1 MWPDFPSIARII
13 RKSARAAY
21 YPFMAVLRLRGSP
34 RMAFAPEVVRAVAAA
49 GSADPAARETPSRGD
64 RPEGGT
70 MAKRNRL
77 RPSYDSAEKLLRL
90 LVIATDLAI
99 QLLDAISRVH

>member
-1 MWPDFPSIARII
+1 
-13 RKSARAAY
+13 
-21 YPFMAVLRLRGSP
+21 
-34 RMAFAPEVVRAVAAA
+34 
-49 GSADPAARETPSRGD
+49 
-64 RPEGGT
+64 

-99 QLLDAISRVH
+99 QLIDAISRVH